1 MLLQVKKFIQIN
13 AGAQLKSGST
23 IAHHA
28 RYKSITDL
36 GSVYLLPSDQKN
48 MTDTQSSLF
57 FTVQFIQSQTKRT
70 IFLVQGTTHHSTTA
84 LMPLTCCHLV
94 DNLML
99 YASQPQKVGVKK
111 NLKL

>member
-1 MLLQVKKFIQIN
+1 MLLQVKRFIQIN

-48 MTDTQSSLF
+48 MTDTNQVKLVFYS
-57 FTVQFIQSQTKRT
+57 T
-70 IFLVQGTTHHSTTA
+70 IHSIT
-84 LMPLTCCHLV
+84 
-94 DNLML
+94 N
-99 YASQPQKVGVKK
+99 
-111 NLKL
+111 